1 MTATVIERASP
12 SAPALTLRD
21 LSTRPS
27 RGQGTDGVSFEVPQR
42 TTTVLLGA
50 PGSGKSALLRGI
62 AGLERTQRGRVE
74 VAARN
79 VTTLAPHRRG
89 AGLVLQQPALFDQ
102 FSVAD
107 NIRFGLRVA
116 RWRSAERELRVAEL
130 ARAIGLGERGQ
141 ARIAELTATEQLGVA
156 IARAIALQPRVLLLD
171 EPLAA
176 VPLNERAR
184 ARVTLRQLLE
194 RLNLGV
200 VLATSNIEDAMA
212 LATNLAVMGEGRLL
226 QHGVAGEV
234 AARPA
239 SADVARLLGYMVLL
253 DGRIGG
259 ERVNEL
265 NVGAIS
271 IPAGAAREGRLEV
284 LVHPAAL
291 LAVPAGRG
299 LGLGVSGVVVASQP
313 LGPLWQLEV
322 AVGARPPLLARWEW
336 ETEAPPLG
344 TVVDLAAPAGS
355 LRCFARPSPSAP
367 ATTMPP
373 QTRREI
379 SIVEEP
385 RRLAEVG

>member
-1 MTATVIERASP
+1 MSATVIERASP

-27 RGQGTDGVSFEVPQR
+27 RGQGADEVSFEVPQR
-42 TTTVLLGA
+42 TATVLLGA
-50 PGSGKSALLRGI
+50 PGSGKSALLRAI
-62 AGLERTQRGRVE
+62 AGLDKTQGGRVE

-89 AGLVLQQPALFDQ
+89 VGLVLQQPALFEN
-102 FSVAD
+102 FTVAD

-116 RWRSAERELRVAEL
+116 GWRSAERELRVAEL
-130 ARAIGLGERGQ
+130 ARAIGLGERGH

-176 VPLNERAR
+176 VPLSERAR
-184 ARVTLRQLLE
+184 ARVALRQLLE
-194 RLNLGV
+194 RLHLGV

-212 LATNLAVMGEGRLL
+212 LGANLAVMGEGRLL
-226 QHGVAGEV
+226 QHGTAGEV

-239 SADVARLLGYMVLL
+239 TADVARLLGYMVLL

-265 NVGAIS
+265 NVGAIA
-271 IPAGAAREGRLEV
+271 IPAGAGREGRLEV
-284 LVHPAAL
+284 FVHPAAL

-299 LGLGVSGVVVASQP
+299 LGMGVSGVVVASQP

-336 ETEAPPLG
+336 DDEAPAPG
-344 TVVDLAAPAGS
+344 TVVDLAAPASS
-355 LRCFARPSPSAP
+355 LRCFARTSPSAP
-367 ATTMPP
+367 ASTIPP
-373 QTRREI
+373 RTRVDV
-379 SIVEEP
+379 SMLDEP
-385 RRLAEVG
+385 RRLAEAG